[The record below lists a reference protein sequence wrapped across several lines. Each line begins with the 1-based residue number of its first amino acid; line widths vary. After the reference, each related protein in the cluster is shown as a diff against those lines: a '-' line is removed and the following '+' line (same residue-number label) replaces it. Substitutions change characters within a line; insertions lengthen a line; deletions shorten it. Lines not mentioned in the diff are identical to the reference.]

1 MTLKVNIKTK
11 FFDKLIIINNDQNE
25 LLYNKVSMTV
35 ITVPTRLT
43 RQAAIS
49 S

>member
-11 FFDKLIIINNDQNE
+11 FFDKFIIIKND

-43 RQAAIS
+43 RQAAIGS
-49 S
+49 